1 MIRLEEINGEYLTH
15 FHASFKRMKESNDIY
30 HGLRSLQGKRSRD
43 ATVQRAR
50 LKERQAEI
58 MALHHKVE
66 ATLLRAA
73 EIYDK
78 LSPAEKERV
87 RAQPWA
93 VIDHLERNRRS
104 SLTHSGV
111 LA

>member
-1 MIRLEEINGEYLTH
+1 
-15 FHASFKRMKESNDIY
+15 
-30 HGLRSLQGKRSRD
+30 
-43 ATVQRAR
+43 
-50 LKERQAEI
+50 

-93 VIDHLERNRRS
+93 VIDHLKRNRRS
-104 SLTHSGV
+104 SLRNMERVVCS
-111 LA
+111 